1 MTGLNAGQVR
11 LAGLL
16 HISIMQRCGGSE
28 SAADAMRDIQSD
40 TIMKSTHNHR
50 TFLSAGLI
58 AILSLSLLT
67 GCTTKTEAPRTK
79 LGSVSEF
86 HPELGLGA
94 LQGYLDPKD
103 LPDSLALIPPPPLA
117 GSAAQANDE
126 AIARSS
132 FALRDTPR
140 FTLAASDF
148 DLKIPH
154 LVSDFSCALGAP
166 ITKEGTPYL
175 YNLLARSFS
184 DLAMSTYA
192 AKNHYKRKRP
202 FQENNEP
209 IAVPDARDFLTKD
222 PSYPSGH
229 TAVGWGFGL
238 ILAEIAPDRQDELLG
253 RGRAFGES
261 RIVCNHH
268 WFSDVVWGRF
278 MGAATVARLHADATF
293 RGDLEAAKAE
303 VAAIRAKGLPATGD
317 CKAESAAL
325 AMGYQ
330 TDGVTA
336 IDILL
341 DPDATMMKHS
351 DAVNARLRS
360 VYPKGFAL
368 DATHRPHITLLQRF
382 VRTADLDQVYAA
394 TNKVLANVKA
404 SDLRLKAIKYYYIPT
419 GDLGLSGIVAE
430 PTPELLKLQQDLV
443 DAVAPFTVPTG
454 TAGAFFTTPKEPNIQ
469 PALITY
475 VAAFVPA
482 STGMKFNPH
491 VTTGLAPREYLDKMM
506 AQPFEAFT
514 FSPVGASVYQLGDFG
529 TASKKLKDLDLK
541 R

>member
-1 MTGLNAGQVR
+1 
-11 LAGLL
+11 
-16 HISIMQRCGGSE
+16 
-28 SAADAMRDIQSD
+28 
-40 TIMKSTHNHR
+40 MKRTHNRR
-50 TFLSAGLI
+50 TFLTVGLA
-58 AILSLSLLT
+58 AILSLSLFS
-67 GCTTKTEAPRTK
+67 GCTTKTETPRTK
-79 LGSVSEF
+79 LGTVPEF

-94 LQGYLDPKD
+94 LQGYLPVND
-103 LPDSLALIPPPPLA
+103 LPNSLALIPPPPLA
-117 GSAAQANDE
+117 GSAAQAHDE
-126 AIARSS
+126 EVARNS
-132 FALRDTPR
+132 FGLRDTPR
-140 FTLAASDF
+140 FALAASDF
-148 DLKIPH
+148 DLKVPH
-154 LVSDFSCALGAP
+154 LVSDFSRALGAP
-166 ITKEGTPYL
+166 ITKDGTPYL

-192 AKNHYKRKRP
+192 AKDHYQRKRP

-209 IAVPDARDFLTKD
+209 MAVPDAREFLEKD
-222 PSYPSGH
+222 GSYPSGH

-253 RGRAFGES
+253 RGKAFGES

-293 RGDLEAAKAE
+293 RADLEAAKAE
-303 VAAIRAKGLPATGD
+303 VAAIRAKAVPATGD
-317 CKAESAAL
+317 CKTEAAAL
-325 AMGYQ
+325 ALGYQ
-330 TDGVTA
+330 SDGVTA

-341 DPDATMMKHS
+341 NPDATMMKHS

-394 TNKVLANVKA
+394 ANKVLAGVKA
-404 SDLRLKAIKYYYIPT
+404 SDLQLKAIKYYYIPA
-419 GDLGLSGIVAE
+419 GPLGLSGIVAE
-430 PTPELLKLQQDLV
+430 PMPELLKLQQELV

-454 TAGAFFTTPKEPNIQ
+454 SAGAFYTTPKEPGIQ

-475 VAAFVPA
+475 VAAFVPE
-482 STGMKFNPH
+482 STGTKFNPH
-491 VTTGLAPREYLDKMM
+491 VTTGLAPKEYLDKMM
-506 AQPFEAFT
+506 DQPFESFT
-514 FSPVGASVYQLGDFG
+514 FSPAGASVYQLGDFG
-529 TASKKLKDLDLK
+529 TASKKLKDLELK

>member
-1 MTGLNAGQVR
+1 M
-11 LAGLL
+11 
-16 HISIMQRCGGSE
+16 
-28 SAADAMRDIQSD
+28 
-40 TIMKSTHNHR
+40 
-50 TFLSAGLI
+50 
-58 AILSLSLLT
+58 
-67 GCTTKTEAPRTK
+67 
-79 LGSVSEF
+79 
-86 HPELGLGA
+86 
-94 LQGYLDPKD
+94 
-103 LPDSLALIPPPPLA
+103 
-117 GSAAQANDE
+117 
-126 AIARSS
+126 
-132 FALRDTPR
+132 
-140 FTLAASDF
+140 
-148 DLKIPH
+148 
-154 LVSDFSCALGAP
+154 
-166 ITKEGTPYL
+166 
-175 YNLLARSFS
+175 
-184 DLAMSTYA
+184 
-192 AKNHYKRKRP
+192 
-202 FQENNEP
+202 
-209 IAVPDARDFLTKD
+209 
-222 PSYPSGH
+222 
-229 TAVGWGFGL
+229 GWGFGL
-238 ILAEIAPDRQDELLG
+238 ILAEIAPDRQDELLD

-293 RGDLEAAKAE
+293 RADLEAAKAE
-303 VAAIRAKGLPATGD
+303 VAAIRAKGLPPTGD
-317 CKAESAAL
+317 CKAEAAAL

-330 TDGVTA
+330 SDGVTA

-341 DPDATMMKHS
+341 NPDATMMKHS

-394 TNKVLANVKA
+394 ANKVLAGVKA
-404 SDLRLKAIKYYYIPT
+404 SDLQLKAIKYYYIPA

-475 VAAFVPA
+475 VAAFVPE
-482 STGMKFNPH
+482 STGAKYNPH
-491 VTTGLAPREYLDKMM
+491 VTTGLASKEYLDKML

-514 FSPVGASVYQLGDFG
+514 FSPAGASVYQLGDFG

-541 R
+541 

>member
-1 MTGLNAGQVR
+1 
-11 LAGLL
+11 
-16 HISIMQRCGGSE
+16 
-28 SAADAMRDIQSD
+28 
-40 TIMKSTHNHR
+40 MKSTHNRR
-50 TFLSAGLI
+50 TFLSVGLV
-58 AILSLSLLT
+58 AILSLGLFT
-67 GCTTKTEAPRTK
+67 GCTSKNEAPRTK
-79 LGSVSEF
+79 LGTIPEF

-94 LQGYLDPKD
+94 LQGYLPVKD
-103 LPDSLALIPPPPLA
+103 LPNILELIPPPPLA
-117 GSAAQANDE
+117 GSAAEANDE
-126 AIARSS
+126 GIARSS

-140 FTLAASDF
+140 FALAASDF

-154 LVSDFSCALGAP
+154 LVNDFSCALGAP

-192 AKNHYKRKRP
+192 AKNHYQRRRP
-202 FQENNEP
+202 FQQNNQP

-238 ILAEIAPDRQDELLG
+238 ILAEIVPDRQDELLG

-261 RIVCNHH
+261 RVVCNHH

-293 RGDLEAAKAE
+293 RADLEAAKAE
-303 VAAIRAKGLPATGD
+303 VAAIRAKGLAPTGD
-317 CKAESAAL
+317 CKAEAAAL
-325 AMGYQ
+325 ALGYQ

-341 DPDATMMKHS
+341 DPDATMMKRS
-351 DAVNARLRS
+351 ETVNARLRS
-360 VYPKGFAL
+360 LYPKGFAL
-368 DATHRPHITLLQRF
+368 DASHRPHITLLQRF
-382 VRTADLDQVYAA
+382 VRTSDLDQVYAA
-394 TNKVLANVKA
+394 ANKVLAGVKA
-404 SDLRLKAIKYYYIPT
+404 SDLQLKAIKYYYIPA

-454 TAGAFFTTPKEPNIQ
+454 TAGAFVTTPKEPGIQ
-469 PALITY
+469 
-475 VAAFVPA
+475 AATINYIAGFVPEH
-482 STGMKFNPH
+482 TGTNYSPH
-491 VTTGLAPREYLDKMM
+491 VTTGLASKKYLDNMLT
-506 AQPFEAFT
+506 QPFESFT
-514 FSPVGASVYQLGDFG
+514 FSPAGASVYQLAEYG
-529 TASKKLKDLDLK
+529 TAAKKLKDLDLTQ
-541 R
+541 

>member
-1 MTGLNAGQVR
+1 
-11 LAGLL
+11 
-16 HISIMQRCGGSE
+16 
-28 SAADAMRDIQSD
+28 
-40 TIMKSTHNHR
+40 MKTTHNRR
-50 TFLSAGLI
+50 TFLSVGLV

-79 LGSVSEF
+79 LGTVPEF

-94 LQGYLDPKD
+94 LQGYLNPKD
-103 LPDSLALIPPPPLA
+103 LPNSLELIPPPPLA
-117 GSAAQANDE
+117 GSPALAHDE
-126 AIARSS
+126 QVAKSS
-132 FALRDTPR
+132 FALRDTTR
-140 FTLAASDF
+140 FALAASDY
-148 DLKIPH
+148 DLKVPH

-175 YNLLARSFS
+175 YTLLARSFS

-192 AKNHYKRKRP
+192 AKNHYKRTRP

-209 IAVPDARDFLTKD
+209 MAVPEAREFLEKD
-222 PSYPSGH
+222 GSYPSGH

-238 ILAEIAPDRQDELLG
+238 ILAETAPDREDELLG

-293 RGDLEAAKAE
+293 RADLEAAEAE
-303 VAAIRAKGLPATGD
+303 VAAFRAKGLPATGD
-317 CKAESAAL
+317 CKVEAGAL
-325 AMGYQ
+325 ALGYQ

-341 DPDATMMKHS
+341 NPDATMMKRS
-351 DAVNARLRS
+351 EAVNARLRS

-394 TNKVLANVKA
+394 ANQVLASVKA
-404 SDLRLKAIKYYYIPT
+404 SDLQLKAIKYYYIPA

-430 PTPELLKLQQDLV
+430 PTPELLKLQQDLI

-475 VAAFVPA
+475 VAAFVPESA
-482 STGMKFNPH
+482 GAKFNPH
-491 VTTGLAPREYLDKMM
+491 VTTGLAPKVYLDKMM

-514 FSPVGASVYQLGDFG
+514 FAPAGASVYQLGDFG
-529 TASKKLKDLDLK
+529 TASKKLKDLDLQ